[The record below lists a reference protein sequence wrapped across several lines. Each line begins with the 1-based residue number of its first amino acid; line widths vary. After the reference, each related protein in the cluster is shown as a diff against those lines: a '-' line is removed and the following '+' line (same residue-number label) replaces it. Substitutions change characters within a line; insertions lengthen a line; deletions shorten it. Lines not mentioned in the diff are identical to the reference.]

1 MKTLDEPEI
10 LVQVVQV
17 NQHTFLYRLQSAVYD
32 ILDEAEV

>member
-10 LVQVVQV
+10 LVQV
-17 NQHTFLYRLQSAVYD
+17 NQHTSLYRLQSAVYD